1 MVAAVVVAAAAVF
14 VARALVS
21 ISSLVGFLNSHWK
34 CSVAAAAA
42 AVLLFAVAALLLAA
56 AAVAVTGLAQCTGS
70 RDLTRQ
76 SVALSPDLLVQLA
89 AAAAVVVVVV
99 VAVAAVPVFLST

>member
-1 MVAAVVVAAAAVF
+1 MLAAAAVAAVVVF

-21 ISSLVGFLNSHWK
+21 ISSLVGFLNSRSK

-42 AVLLFAVAALLLAA
+42 VLLFSFAAQLLAAVA

-76 SVALSPDLLVQLA
+76 SVALSPDLLV
-89 AAAAVVVVVV
+89 
-99 VAVAAVPVFLST
+99 

>member
-34 CSVAAAAA
+34 CSVAAAA
-42 AVLLFAVAALLLAA
+42 VLLFAFAAQLLAA

-89 AAAAVVVVVV
+89 AAAAAVVV

>member
-1 MVAAVVVAAAAVF
+1 MLAAAAVAAVVVF

-21 ISSLVGFLNSHWK
+21 ISSLVGFLNSRSK

-42 AVLLFAVAALLLAA
+42 AVLLFSFAAQLLAAVA

-76 SVALSPDLLVQLA
+76 SVALSPDLLV
-89 AAAAVVVVVV
+89 
-99 VAVAAVPVFLST
+99 

>member
-1 MVAAVVVAAAAVF
+1 LLAAAAVAAVF

-34 CSVAAAAA
+34 CLVAAAVVLWFAFAA
-42 AVLLFAVAALLLAA
+42 QLLAA

-70 RDLTRQ
+70 RDLIRQ
-76 SVALSPDLLVQLA
+76 AVALFPDLLV
-89 AAAAVVVVVV
+89 
-99 VAVAAVPVFLST
+99 

>member
-34 CSVAAAAA
+34 CSVAAAA

-89 AAAAVVVVVV
+89 AAAAVVVVV
-99 VAVAAVPVFLST
+99 AVAAVPVFLST

>member
-1 MVAAVVVAAAAVF
+1 MVAAVVVAAAVF
-14 VARALVS
+14 VAQALVS

-89 AAAAVVVVVV
+89 AAAAAVVVV